1 MKTELIRIL
10 KEHPI
15 IAALCKESD
24 LDDLCLSNVKIAF
37 ILCGDFKSLPGIV
50 SRIKK
55 ANILPFVH
63 IDFIDGL
70 SSKEAAVD
78 FIKYYTCADGIVT
91 TKSNQIK
98 RAHAL
103 KLMAVQRYFVFDT
116 IAMYNIKNQI
126 SLTTA
131 DAVEIL
137 PGIIPQVNQHLSSQ
151 GTEPLIVGGFVNT
164 QEDIKLAFNSGALAL
179 TTSIPNLWYL

>member
-1 MKTELIRIL
+1 MKTELTSIL
-10 KEHPI
+10 KKHRI
-15 IAALCKESD
+15 IAALCRESD

-37 ILCGDFKSLPGIV
+37 VLCGDFKTLPDIV

-55 ANILPFVH
+55 ANIQPFVH

-70 SSKEAAVD
+70 SAKEAAVD
-78 FIKYYTCADGIVT
+78 FVKYYTCANGIVT
-91 TKSNQIK
+91 TKSNQVK

-103 KLMAVQRYFVFDT
+103 DLLAVQRYFVFDT
-116 IAMYNIKNQI
+116 IAMYNIKKQM

-137 PGIIPQVNQHLSSQ
+137 PGIMPQVNKYLSSD
-151 GTEPLIVGGFVNT
+151 GKDPLIVGGFINT
-164 QEDIKLAFNSGALAL
+164 QEDIENAFNSGALAL
-179 TTSIPNLWYL
+179 TTSIPGLWYL

>member
-1 MKTELIRIL
+1 MKTELTNIL
-10 KEHPI
+10 KKHPI

-37 ILCGDFKSLPGIV
+37 VLCGDFKSLPTIV

-63 IDFIDGL
+63 IDFINGL

-91 TKSNQIK
+91 TKSNQVK
-98 RAHAL
+98 RAHSL
-103 KLMAVQRYFVFDT
+103 GLLAVQRYFVFDT
-116 IAMYNIKNQI
+116 IAMYNIKKQI
-126 SLTTA
+126 SLTSA

-137 PGIIPQVNQHLSSQ
+137 PGIIPQVNQYLSSD
-151 GTEPLIVGGFVNT
+151 GKDPLIVGGFINT
-164 QEDIKLAFNSGALAL
+164 QEDIEHAFHSGALAL
-179 TTSIPNLWYL
+179 TTSVPNLWYL